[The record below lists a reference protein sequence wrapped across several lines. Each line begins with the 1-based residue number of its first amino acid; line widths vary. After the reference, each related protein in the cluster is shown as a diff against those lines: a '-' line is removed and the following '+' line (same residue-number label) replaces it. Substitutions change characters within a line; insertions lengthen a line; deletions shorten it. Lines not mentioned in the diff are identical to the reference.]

1 MMAGDYKKAHSL
13 LPTTFKE
20 VFEQPKVFEQI
31 LAIGQKSVQMQIEF
45 ELIQLSQLVSVGGN
59 ITDAQVPF
67 IARNL
72 IEMYPKES
80 IADFR
85 LCFERGAMGRYGSI
99 QRLDGVTIGLWMSGD
114 GEGSLCYL
122 DEKYSNHEAILHK
135 EKKTEKAVDLNDI
148 VTDDEKVNG
157 YLEQMKANAKEAKIQ
172 NVMSLTDKEI
182 RKFGKEKP
190 VVGTPW
196 KPMTM
201 NEIEA
206 HDLHNQWI
214 RENHDL
220 YTGHKKETWISE
232 EEFLK
237 QHGKI

>member
-1 MMAGDYKKAHSL
+1 M

-20 VFEQPKVFEQI
+20 VFEQPKVFEQVK
-31 LAIGQKSVQMQIEF
+31 AIGLPAVLNQIEY
-45 ELIQLSQLVSVGGN
+45 ELTLLNDLMSVGGILTN
-59 ITDAQVPF
+59 PMIEF

-72 IEMYPKES
+72 VEMYPKES

-99 QRLDGVTIGLWMSGD
+99 QRLDGVTIGIWMSGD
-114 GEGSLCYL
+114 DKGSLCYL
-122 DEKYSNHEAILHK
+122 DEKYSNHEAILQQ
-135 EKKTEKAVDLNDI
+135 EKKTEKAIDLSDI

-196 KPMTM
+196 KPMTI

-220 YTGHKKETWISE
+220 YTGHKLPTWISE

-237 QHGKI
+237 QLGKI